1 MRHEVLKKCVL
12 LVFFVLAS
20 QFARAELDASAQ
32 AEITQLLDFVGH
44 SPCGFLR
51 NGKRYPASEA
61 RAHLQSKV
69 DYLLNKN
76 MVKNAEDFIELAG
89 SKSSLSGKPYEVS
102 CADGK
107 QTSKSWLQAELE
119 RIRNGY
125 HAKP

>member
-1 MRHEVLKKCVL
+1 MRHEFLKKCFL
-12 LVFFVLAS
+12 LVFFTLAF

-51 NGKRYPASEA
+51 NGKQYPASEA

-76 MVKNAEDFIELAG
+76 MVKNAEDFIELG
-89 SKSSLSGKPYEVS
+89 IDE
-102 CADGK
+102 
-107 QTSKSWLQAELE
+107 
-119 RIRNGY
+119 
-125 HAKP
+125 HAYIPAVHLYYNDDLTVA